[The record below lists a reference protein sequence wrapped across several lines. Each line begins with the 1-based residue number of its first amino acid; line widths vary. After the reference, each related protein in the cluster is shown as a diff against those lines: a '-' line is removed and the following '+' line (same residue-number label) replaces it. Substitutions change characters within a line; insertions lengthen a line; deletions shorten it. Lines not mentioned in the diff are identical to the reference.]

1 MNHPAM
7 EAKIRKIGN
16 SLGVILPKQLIDEL
30 HLKTGDKLSI
40 EQKGTKL
47 ELRPVDPEFEEWAE
61 AYRKA
66 NTDYK
71 DVLKAL
77 AE

>member
-1 MNHPAM
+1 M

-16 SLGVILPKQLIDEL
+16 SLGVILPKQVIEEL
-30 HLKTGDKLSI
+30 HLKTGDKVSI
-40 EQKGTKL
+40 DRKGANL
-47 ELRPVDPEFEEWAE
+47 ELRPIDPEFEEWAE
-61 AYRKA
+61 AYREI

>member
-1 MNHPAM
+1 M

-16 SLGVILPKQLIDEL
+16 SMGVILPKQLIREL
-30 HLKTGDKLSI
+30 HLKTGDKVSI
-40 EQKGTKL
+40 ELRGSTL
-47 ELRPVDPEFEEWAE
+47 ELRPIDPEFEEWAE
-61 AYRKA
+61 AYRQV

>member
-1 MNHPAM
+1 M

-16 SLGVILPKQLIDEL
+16 SLGVILPKQVIDEL
-30 HLKTGDKLSI
+30 HLKTGDKVSI
-40 EQKGTKL
+40 ERRGSNL

-61 AYRKA
+61 AYRQV
-66 NTDYK
+66 NQDYK

>member
-1 MNHPAM
+1 M

-16 SLGVILPKQLIDEL
+16 SLGVILPKQLIDKL
-30 HLKTGDKLSI
+30 HLKTGDKVSI
-40 EQKGTKL
+40 ERKGSNL

-61 AYRKA
+61 AYRQV

>member
-1 MNHPAM
+1 M
-7 EAKIRKIGN
+7 EGKIRKVGN

-30 HLKTGDKLSI
+30 HLKTGDKIAI
-40 EQKGTKL
+40 ERKGNNL

-61 AYRKA
+61 AYDQVNK
-66 NTDYK
+66 DYK

-77 AE
+77 AK

>member
-1 MNHPAM
+1 M

-16 SLGVILPKQLIDEL
+16 SLGVILPKQVIDEL
-30 HLKTGDKLSI
+30 HLKTGDKVSI
-40 EQKGTKL
+40 NRKGANL
-47 ELRPVDPEFEEWAE
+47 ELRPIDPEFEEWAE
-61 AYRKA
+61 AYRQI

>member
-1 MNHPAM
+1 M
-7 EAKIRKIGN
+7 EGKIRKVGN
-16 SLGVILPKQLIDEL
+16 SLGVILPKQLIEEL
-30 HLKTGDKLSI
+30 HLKTGDKVSI
-40 EQKGTKL
+40 DRKGSNL
-47 ELRPVDPEFEEWAE
+47 EIRPVDPEFEEWAD
-61 AYRKA
+61 AYRQL

>member
-1 MNHPAM
+1 M

-16 SLGVILPKQLIDEL
+16 SLGVILPKQVIDEL
-30 HLKTGDKLSI
+30 HLKTGDKVSI
-40 EQKGTKL
+40 DRKDTIL
-47 ELRPVDPEFEEWAE
+47 ELRPIDPEFEEWAE
-61 AYRKA
+61 AYRQV

>member
-1 MNHPAM
+1 M

-16 SLGVILPKQLIDEL
+16 SLGVILPKQVIDEL
-30 HLKTGDKLSI
+30 HLKTGDKVSI
-40 EQKGTKL
+40 DRKGANL
-47 ELRPVDPEFEEWAE
+47 ELRPIDPEFEEWAE
-61 AYRKA
+61 AYRQI

>member
-1 MNHPAM
+1 M

-16 SLGVILPKQLIDEL
+16 SLGVILPKQVIDEF
-30 HLKTGDKLSI
+30 HLKLGDKLSI
-40 EQKGTKL
+40 VQKESGL
-47 ELRPVDPEFEEWAE
+47 ELRPIDSEFAEWAE
-61 AYRKA
+61 AYQQV

-77 AE
+77 AK

>member
-1 MNHPAM
+1 MD
-7 EAKIRKIGN
+7 AKIRKIGN
-16 SLGVILPKQLIDEL
+16 SLGVILPKQVIDEL
-30 HLKTGDKLSI
+30 HLKTGDKVSI
-40 EQKGTKL
+40 DRKGANL
-47 ELRPVDPEFEEWAE
+47 ELRPIDPEFEEWAE
-61 AYRKA
+61 AYRQI